1 MDTEKNLLFLKETVD
16 KTQKNL
22 NKLIS
27 QIRPTLNSMED
38 ELRNLYKISSTV
50 ESLLVKNN
58 PLQTSLGDF
67 DLDVRPF
74 NLLRVAG
81 VHTIGDL
88 LSKTDDEIKDIDG
101 VGEATFKN
109 IKKVIT
115 DWQES
120 QPKKFSETPDAG
132 VTAFSFE
139 DRVNPAGTL

>member
-1 MDTEKNLLFLKETVD
+1 MDTEKDLLSIKETVD
-16 KTQKNL
+16 KTQKSL
-22 NKLIS
+22 NQLIL
-27 QIRPTLNSMED
+27 QIRPILNTMED

-58 PLQTSLGDF
+58 PLQTSLADF

-74 NLLRVAG
+74 NLLRGAG
-81 VHTIGDL
+81 IHTIGDL

-101 VGEATFKN
+101 VGEVTFN
-109 IKKVIT
+109 DIKKVIT

-120 QPKKFSETPDAG
+120 QPKKFSETLDAG

-139 DRVNPAGTL
+139 NRVNPAGML